1 MTNKEQRLITLTAQF
16 KQLGI
21 DQQIDYEKFYLYSLI
36 THSTAIEGSTVTE
49 VENQL
54 LFDEGI
60 SAKGR
65 TIAEQL
71 MNLDL
76 KTAYEQSIAYAKSH
90 TDITI
95 DLLKQLSSIVMR
107 NTGSTYNTALGTFSS
122 TNGDLRLLNVT
133 AGVGGRSYMNYTKIP
148 IKLAEFCE
156 LLNQQRKNADQLNL
170 IQLYILSFDAHFH
183 LVTIHPWAD
192 GNGRMSRLLMNQL
205 QFEFG
210 LIPTKIDRVRK
221 AEYIEALIATRES
234 DDMDIFRNY
243 MLDEHI
249 RNLELMIHN
258 YQISIDQE
266 SASTINVPVNV
277 PVNITERQKQILH
290 LIQAN
295 STVTI
300 QQLSEVLNVSGK
312 TIRRD
317 IDSLKQ
323 LNVLVR
329 TGSDKKGEWQIIEP
343 TKQKEGG
350 S

>member
-1 MTNKEQRLITLTAQF
+1 MTNKEQRLITLTTQF

-76 KTAYEQSIAYAKSH
+76 KAAYEQSIAYAKSH

-107 NTGSTYNTALGTFSS
+107 NTGSTYNTALGSFSS

-133 AGVGGRSYMNYTKIP
+133 AGVGGRSYMNYTKVP

-156 LLNQQRKNADQLNL
+156 QLNLQRKNADQLNL

-266 SASTINVPVNV
+266 NVSTINVPVNV
-277 PVNITERQKQILH
+277 PVNISERQKQILH
-290 LIQAN
+290 LMQAN
-295 STVTI
+295 ATVTI

-317 IDSLKQ
+317 ITSLKQ

-329 TGSDKKGEWQIIEP
+329 TGSDKKGEW
-343 TKQKEGG
+343 KVVNL
-350 S
+350 